1 MGDRLKGKVALVTGG
16 ARGQG
21 EAEARCFVA
30 EGARVFVGD
39 VLREAGEKLAAE
51 LGEAAVFLELD
62 VSSERDWARALER
75 ILAREGRID
84 VLVNNAALT
93 LIRPAAET
101 TPEEFHRVCEVN
113 QFGVHLGMRAVYGP
127 MSKQRS
133 GSIVNISSLAGQYG
147 QEGQFAYSASKAAV
161 LAMTRVAAREW
172 GPLGIRVN
180 SILPGAIDTPM
191 LRGPHTE
198 GIDIDALL
206 SGLPLG
212 RAGHPSEIAAAAL
225 FLASDESSYVTGAGF
240 EVDGGLRAC
249 MSLPPP
255 RVQATGRP

>member
-1 MGDRLKGKVALVTGG
+1 MAGRLQGKVALVTGG

-21 EAEARCFVA
+21 EAEVRCFVD
-30 EGARVFVGD
+30 EGARVYVAD
-39 VLREAGEKLAAE
+39 VLKQEGEKLAAA
-51 LGEAAVFLELD
+51 LGSAATFVELD
-62 VSSERDWARALER
+62 VAEEQDWARALD
-75 ILAREGRID
+75 LVLGREGRID
-84 VLVNNAALT
+84 VLVNNAAMT
-93 LIRPAAET
+93 LIKPAAET
-101 TPEEFHRVCEVN
+101 TPADFLRVCQVN
-113 QFGVHLGMRAVYGP
+113 QFGVHLGMLAVYP
-127 MSKQRS
+127 TMAKQRS
-133 GSIVNISSLAGQYG
+133 GSIVNVSSLAGLYG

-161 LAMTRVAAREW
+161 CVMTRIAAKEW
-172 GPLGIRVN
+172 GPIGIRVN

-212 RAGHPSEIAAAAL
+212 RAGRPSEIAAAAL
-225 FLASDESSYVTGAGF
+225 FLASDESSYVTGAAF

-255 RVQATGRP
+255 RA

>member
-1 MGDRLKGKVALVTGG
+1 VDRLKGKVALVTGA

-30 EGARVFVGD
+30 EGARVFLTD
-39 VLREAGEKLAAE
+39 VLAEEGEKLAAE
-51 LGEAAVFLELD
+51 LGEAASFLALD
-62 VSSERDWARALER
+62 ISREADWERALDR
-75 ILAREGRID
+75 VLAAEGRLD
-84 VLVNNAALT
+84 VLVNNAAMT

-101 TPEEFHRVCEVN
+101 TPAEFSRVCEVN
-113 QFGVHLGMRAVYGP
+113 QFGVYLGMRAAYGP
-127 MSKQRS
+127 MSRQRA
-133 GSIVNISSLAGQYG
+133 GSIVNISSLAGRYG
-147 QEGQFAYSASKAAV
+147 QEGQFAYTAAKAAV
-161 LAMTRVAAREW
+161 LAMTQVAAKEW

-180 SILPGAIDTPM
+180 SIMPGAIDTPM
-191 LRGPHTE
+191 LRGPHTA

-212 RAGHPSEIAAAAL
+212 RAGRPAEIAAAAL
-225 FLASDESSYVTGAGF
+225 FLASDESSYVTGTHL

-255 RVQATGRP
+255 RG

>member
-30 EGARVFVGD
+30 EGARVFIAD
-39 VLREAGEKLAAE
+39 ILKEEGERLAAD
-51 LGEAAVFLELD
+51 LGAAATYVDLD
-62 VSSERDWARALER
+62 ISVEDDWVRALEL
-75 ILAREGRID
+75 ILRREKHID
-84 VLVNNAALT
+84 VLVNNAAMT

-101 TPEEFHRVCEVN
+101 TPEEFNRVCQVN
-113 QFGVHLGMRAVYGP
+113 QFGVYLGMRAVYGP
-127 MSKQRS
+127 MSRQRA
-133 GSIVNISSLAGQYG
+133 GSIVNISSLAGRYG
-147 QEGQFAYSASKAAV
+147 QEGQFAYSAAKAAV
-161 LAMTRVAAREW
+161 LVMTQIAAKEW
-172 GPLGIRVN
+172 GPIGIRVN
-180 SILPGAIDTPM
+180 SIMPGAIDTPM
-191 LRGPHTE
+191 LRGPHTA

-212 RAGHPSEIAAAAL
+212 RAGRPSEIAAAAL
-225 FLASDESSYVTGAGF
+225 FLASDESSYVTGTHL

-255 RVQATGRP
+255 RT

>member
-1 MGDRLKGKVALVTGG
+1 MSGRLKGKVALVTGG

-30 EGARVFVGD
+30 EGARVYIAD
-39 VLREAGEKLAAE
+39 LLKREGEKLAAE
-51 LGEAAVFLELD
+51 LGPAATFVELD
-62 VSSERDWARALER
+62 VAEEADWARALEG
-75 ILAREGRID
+75 ILAREGRVD
-84 VLVNNAALT
+84 VLVNNAAMT

-101 TPEEFHRVCEVN
+101 TPADFLQVCRVN
-113 QFGVHLGMRAVYGP
+113 QFGVHLGMLAVYGP
-127 MSKQRS
+127 MAKQRS
-133 GSIVNISSLAGQYG
+133 GSIVNVSSLAGLYG

-161 LAMTRVAAREW
+161 VVMSRVAAKEW
-172 GPLGIRVN
+172 GPIGIRVN

-198 GIDIDALL
+198 GIDVDALL

-212 RAGHPSEIAAAAL
+212 RAGRPSEIAAAAL
-225 FLASDESSYVTGAGF
+225 FLASDESSYVTGAAF

-255 RVQATGRP
+255 R